1 MRNYFSYFLHEKYHS
16 ITVKKKKCDHVTLHG
31 FFTWGFWHFT
41 TNVISK
47 WNIVWKDNMIHKHF
61 LCSSH
66 AFLMQN
72 FKLHVHVNLAKIATS
87 SQSIFARHL
96 HTVLLSFENDTLKL
110 PENRRPWC
118 NRLITFIWWR
128 RCWNI
133 ISEKKRFNRW
143 FPVTT

>member
-1 MRNYFSYFLHEKYHS
+1 MRIYFSYFLHEKYHS
-16 ITVKKKKCDHVTLHG
+16 ITVKKKCDYVTLHG

-61 LCSSH
+61 LCSSY

-72 FKLHVHVNLAKIATS
+72 FKLHLYVNLAKIATS

-96 HTVLLSFENDTLKL
+96 QFCSALEVIPLNFLKNVDL
-110 PENRRPWC
+110 DASGSSNLFDDEAAETKFQ
-118 NRLITFIWWR
+118 I
-128 RCWNI
+128 
-133 ISEKKRFNRW
+133 KRFNRR